1 MSLPVKTTPFLF
13 ALGLLVFGAGCQGVK
28 MKKELNVS
36 YGEAAGQT
44 LLLDVFQPAVP
55 AAGPRGA
62 LVLVHGGAWS
72 AGDKSEFAPMIPM
85 LVKEGYVAF
94 VVNYRLVTPD
104 ANHWPAQLDDTQ
116 RAVRWV
122 RAHADRY
129 GIDARRVGAIGG
141 SAGGHIVACLGTS
154 DTRDNSDAA
163 LAAYSSRVSCVVTL
177 CGPVD
182 LTEDLA
188 NKVKQGEW
196 TNEQVRILL
205 GGTPAEVPDIA
216 RSASPLLHVD
226 ARSAPAYIVQG
237 KNDEIVPV
245 DQAVRFDAALK
256 KAGVDSWLLVH
267 NGGHDLDDEAAF
279 MKFVT
284 DLPLFLKKHLSL

>member
-1 MSLPVKTTPFLF
+1 MIGLAKIHSVGF
-13 ALGLLVFGAGCQGVK
+13 ALGLLVLGAGCQGIK
-28 MKKELNVS
+28 IKKELNVP

-44 LLLDVFQPAVP
+44 LLLDMFQLAAPATTPRP
-55 AAGPRGA
+55 A
-62 LVLVHGGAWS
+62 LILVHGGAWS
-72 AGDKSEFAPMIPM
+72 AGDKSEFSSFVPM
-85 LVKEGYVAF
+85 LVKEGYVVFA
-94 VVNYRLVTPD
+94 VNYRLVTTD

-129 GIDARRVGAIGG
+129 GVDSRRVGAIGG
-141 SAGGHIVACLGTS
+141 SAGGQIVACLGTS
-154 DTRDNSDAA
+154 DTRDNSDAS
-163 LAAYSSRVSCVVTL
+163 LAVYSSRVSCVVTMS
-177 CGPVD
+177 GPTD
-182 LTEDLA
+182 LTENMAL
-188 NKVKQGEW
+188 KVKQGDW

-205 GGTPAEVPDIA
+205 GGTPTEVPSLA

-226 ARSAPAYIVQG
+226 ARSAPTYIVQG

-245 DQAVRFDAALK
+245 DQAKRFDAALK

-284 DLPLFLKKHLSL
+284 DLPLFLKKNL